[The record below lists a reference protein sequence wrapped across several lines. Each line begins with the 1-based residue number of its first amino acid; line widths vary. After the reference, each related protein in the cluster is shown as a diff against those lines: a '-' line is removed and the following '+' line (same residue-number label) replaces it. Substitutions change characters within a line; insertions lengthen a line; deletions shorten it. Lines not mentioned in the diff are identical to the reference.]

1 MLICNKNYSNKIDE
15 ELTKRFKDIFKF
27 SNYDV
32 NQFISLIR
40 KGTFSSLSLCV
51 YRWLEKI

>member
-15 ELTKRFKDIFKF
+15 ELTKRFKDIFNF

-51 YRWLEKI
+51 YQWLEKI

>member
-51 YRWLEKI
+51 YQWLEKI

>member
-40 KGTFSSLSLCV
+40 KGTFSSLSLFV
-51 YRWLEKI
+51 NRWLEKI